1 MSELL
6 TLKVSDFTSFI
17 PQLIAYFTNQV
28 DCFQAGRLNK
38 FIEVWKGL
46 TSDTEV
52 LNIVMGHSIE
62 FTTRPIQRFALQ
74 EKIFSYEDSM
84 IVESEIER
92 LLKKGVIEVTQP
104 EPGEFISPIFLIP
117 KWDGSHRLI
126 LNLKRFN
133 ENIEKPI

>member
-62 FTTRPIQRFALQ
+62 FTTSLIQRFALQ

-92 LLKKGVIEVTQP
+92 LLKKGVIEVIQP
-104 EPGEFISPIFLIP
+104 EPGEFISPIFLIQ
-117 KWDGSHRLI
+117 KSDGWI
-126 LNLKRFN
+126 IIIPNLWMDH
-133 ENIEKPI
+133 